1 MISFWAEV
9 APTDNALQFGD
20 AGRIEIWSKP
30 TNEDLAAA
38 MGLLK
43 MLRKVL
49 HLRFSLPNEEEPIC
63 EFSASIAPINS
74 SLRFKKRAKIKFD
87 IPESDIVSAARL
99 ISYSEG
105 VVMRIEVEAGEGV
118 KKSQKTLPKPKTG
131 PHGAFWRYLIGHQG
145 FMAHPDMNAFFSPQM
160 VEYFG
165 TDDRAEL
172 LRRFFKVQSRS
183 EISPGELK
191 EALKPLPSQS
201 SVWVAIQ
208 RAENHAKS
216 C

>member
-49 HLRFSLPNEEEPIC
+49 RLRFSLPNEENPIC

-87 IPESDIVSAARL
+87 IPETEIISAARL

-105 VVMRIEVEAGEGV
+105 VVMRIEVEAGDKLA
-118 KKSQKTLPKPKTG
+118 KKEKSAPKASVG
-131 PHGAFWRYLIGHQG
+131 SYGAFWDWLVGHQG
-145 FMAHPDMNAFFSPQM
+145 FMAHPDLSDFFS
-160 VEYFG
+160 EEASKFLG
-165 TDDRAEL
+165 TNDRAEM

-191 EALKPLPSQS
+191 EALAPLSRQS
-201 SVWVAIQ
+201 SVWIAIE
-208 RAENHAKS
+208 RAEQHAKG
-216 C
+216 